1 MPFDFKVLTEFE
13 VGQAMAAIE
22 GVARLDKPIAEVG
35 CRIGSADDIER
46 DPRLGIVPKPQM
58 LPRRPSPRE
67 YSIHFARR
75 FNAR

>member
-35 CRIGSADDIER
+35 CRIASADDKSGTHGWE
-46 DPRLGIVPKPQM
+46 
-58 LPRRPSPRE
+58 
-67 YSIHFARR
+67 
-75 FNAR
+75 